1 MSSLPAPDQEA
12 ARLLALSRHDRAAA
26 RAALAELAVEEQVAL
41 VCALPASER
50 TRLLDLMPA
59 PEAVIPALPEAEL
72 VFTAKAIGL
81 ADAGW
86 LLEHATVEQI
96 QACFDLD
103 AWKGD
108 VLDLA
113 ALAEWFEAL
122 ADAEDTT
129 LVRAAQSMDTE
140 LLYLHLLGRISAQ
153 QKPNDEGFEPEP
165 GSQTL
170 EGQFF
175 YRALHDDDDLATITR
190 LLRRLFEEDYWLYF
204 RMMLALSWESP
215 SENEEFALRWRR
227 GRLEDLGFPSREEA
241 LAIYTPLRTGEGEA
255 PASDTSPLSTAAWRL
270 PVWLP
275 ALPFDDAARHLV
287 FRAASALSDDERRAF
302 FFAFIAL
309 ANRVAVAD
317 GLPLGDSESVP
328 AALEKAATL
337 SSLGLEDLARRQGTD
352 AVTILRRAPLDR
364 LFRIGVSLDPD
375 ARPPVA
381 SPA

>member
-12 ARLLALSRHDRAAA
+12 ARLLALSRHDRVAA

-41 VCALPASER
+41 VCALPVSAR
-50 TRLLDLMPA
+50 ARLLDLLPA

-72 VFTAKAIGL
+72 VYTAKAIGL
-81 ADAGW
+81 SDAGW
-86 LLEHATVEQI
+86 LLEHASVEQI

-108 VLDLA
+108 VLDPA
-113 ALAEWFEAL
+113 ALSAWFEAL
-122 ADAEDTT
+122 ADADDST
-129 LVRAAQSMDTE
+129 LVRAAQGMDTE

-153 QKPNDEGFEPEP
+153 QKPSDEGFEPEP

-175 YRALHDDDDLATITR
+175 YRALREGDDLATITR

-241 LAIYTPLRTGEGEA
+241 LAIYTPLRPGDVA
-255 PASDTSPLSTAAWRL
+255 SPAGDASPLSTPAWRL

-287 FRAASALSDDERRAF
+287 FRAASALSGDERRAF
-302 FFAFIAL
+302 FFAFVAL

-317 GLPLGDSESVP
+317 GLPLGDAESVP
-328 AALEKAATL
+328 TALEKAAALT
-337 SSLGLEDLARRQGTD
+337 SLGLEELARSDRTD
-352 AVTILRRAPLDR
+352 PVTILRRAPLDR